1 MPINKQN
8 FYQKEKIKNKKSL
21 KFEIQF
27 FFFFT
32 FLLILNTFI
41 QIMLVDQII
50 KFFISKI
57 IKRLTI
63 YKKKVS
69 VLLLV

>member
-8 FYQKEKIKNKKSL
+8 SYQKEKRKKKKSL

-32 FLLILNTFI
+32 YFKYFHSDNASRSNNQVFYF
-41 QIMLVDQII
+41 
-50 KFFISKI
+50 KN
-57 IKRLTI
+57 
-63 YKKKVS
+63 Y
-69 VLLLV
+69 